1 MKQLNRCRYGIIKIP
16 DRDSAGQRAA
26 KGWKTYRSVTLNTF
40 IAYKDVDEMCK
51 ENDLHKEYVRDY
63 INQSIDW
70 LKRQEHNG
78 YNCENQIATMSI

>member
-1 MKQLNRCRYGIIKIP
+1 
-16 DRDSAGQRAA
+16 
-26 KGWKTYRSVTLNTF
+26 
-40 IAYKDVDEMCK
+40 MCK

-63 INQSIDW
+63 INQSIEW